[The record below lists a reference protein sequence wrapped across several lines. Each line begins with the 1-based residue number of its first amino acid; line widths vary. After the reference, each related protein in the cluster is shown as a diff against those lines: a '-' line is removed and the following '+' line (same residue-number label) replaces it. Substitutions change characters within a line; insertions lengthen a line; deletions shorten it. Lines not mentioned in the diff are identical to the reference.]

1 MKIGVTMIGTSWVNT
16 VFVRD
21 DLPELGTDLV
31 TALAGLKVDNFSHV
45 VLDLKKYHFLPKTQ
59 KVFKNLFFDLLVFVP
74 KAK

>member
-1 MKIGVTMIGTSWVNT
+1 MEIGVTMIGTSWVNT

-45 VLDLKKYHFLPKTQ
+45 VLDLKNCHFSPKTQ
-59 KVFKNLFFDLLVFVP
+59 KIFKNLFFDLLVFVP

>member
-1 MKIGVTMIGTSWVNT
+1 MVGTSWVNA

-31 TALAGLKVDNFSHV
+31 TALAGLKVDNLSHV
-45 VLDLKKYHFLPKTQ
+45 VLDLKFYQFLSKNPKLFQ
-59 KVFKNLFFDLLVFVP
+59 KSLFDLLVFVP